1 MTQRS
6 GFIALAGR
14 PNAGKSTLTN
24 RLVGEKVTI
33 VSVRPQTTRRA
44 VRGVV
49 TDRES
54 QLVLTDLPG
63 VQRPLDALTS
73 RMQRR
78 VERELGETD
87 AVLFVVNAHEGV
99 GAGDR
104 FIAGLLRKANVPVVA
119 AVNKI
124 DRVSAPTLV
133 RVLGATGA
141 LQIADEIVP
150 VSART
155 GEGIADLLAQLV
167 DRVPE
172 GPFLFPEDSVSDQ
185 PLAVHLAELVREQV
199 LARTRQELPHAVE
212 VEVEELTVRRDG
224 MTIIR
229 ATIFVEAESQKGIVV
244 GRAGKMIGAVGTAAR
259 AEIEQL
265 VDGPVH
271 LDLRVRV
278 RRGWRGDEA
287 LLDRLGID

>member
-78 VERELGETD
+78 VERELAETD

-155 GEGIADLLAQLV
+155 GEGIVDLLAQLV

-185 PLAVHLAELVREQV
+185 PLAIHLAELVREQV

>member
-49 TDRES
+49 TDKES

-78 VERELGETD
+78 VERELAETD

-155 GEGIADLLAQLV
+155 GEGIVDLLAQLV

-185 PLAVHLAELVREQV
+185 PLAIHLAELVREQV

>member
-1 MTQRS
+1 
-6 GFIALAGR
+6 
-14 PNAGKSTLTN
+14 
-24 RLVGEKVTI
+24 
-33 VSVRPQTTRRA
+33 
-44 VRGVV
+44 
-49 TDRES
+49 
-54 QLVLTDLPG
+54 
-63 VQRPLDALTS
+63 
-73 RMQRR
+73 
-78 VERELGETD
+78 
-87 AVLFVVNAHEGV
+87 
-99 GAGDR
+99 
-104 FIAGLLRKANVPVVA
+104 
-119 AVNKI
+119 
-124 DRVSAPTLV
+124 
-133 RVLGATGA
+133 VLGATGA

-155 GEGIADLLAQLV
+155 GEGIVDLLAQLV

-185 PLAVHLAELVREQV
+185 PLAIHLAELVREQV